1 MDSFEISSENYDPS
15 TLASAKAQHQ
25 EKPVSPGQPMQKQ
38 QSPAPEPKATAAN
51 TAERQKMQPAVGST
65 ERWKM
70 FAGILFIIAAVYM
83 LIVSISFFAN
93 GAADQSIVQNAP
105 YSDISV
111 VAKDVK
117 NTGGPVGAVLSDI
130 LMSKWLGI
138 GSFILIFYI
147 GAVGV
152 SLVKI
157 KHFSFWNLTYK
168 CLLTAIVLSVLTGF
182 LTYKLTSYNHWG
194 GNHGRVVNEML
205 ITHTGIWGAIGV
217 NILLVSAV
225 VLVFLKEIQHAWD
238 VYITRVRRH
247 KEKLARER
255 AEAEARRRTAE
266 NNLSD
271 SEIEKVTKPENAV
284 ADNTLEQTPAKTV
297 RTPEETYHHEPD
309 TTPVV
314 SAHTNNSV
322 TPHLDEIPDTDPQE
336 WKKPSFP
343 EPEPQQPSRVTA
355 TVETVH
361 TEIEEAPVDEH
372 ESEPSVMEAETTL
385 AEIPVVEVNE
395 EPQEEITDNVTMTVN
410 APEEEKA
417 SNHIQTDLYDP
428 TAELSSFRSPSID
441 LLENRETRTDH
452 VDLAEQEEN
461 KERLTKTLNTYGVK
475 ISHIEATVGPTI
487 TRYEVIP
494 AQGERI
500 RSIKN
505 LGDDLALSLSAL
517 GIRIIAPIPGK
528 GTIGIEVPNKD
539 PQIVGMKSILAS
551 EKFQKSEYEL
561 PIAMGRTITNEIYIA
576 DLAKLPHLLVAGATG
591 MGKSVGLNAIIAS
604 LLYKKHPAELKF
616 VLIDPKRV
624 ELSLY
629 RKLERHYLAALPGED
644 AIITDTSKV
653 VAVLNSLC
661 IEMGN
666 RLSLLEDA
674 GVRNIKEYNAK
685 FVARRLN
692 PNKHK
697 FMPYI
702 VLIIDEFADIILTQ
716 GKEVENPVSRLAAVA
731 RAAGIH
737 LILATQRPAVN
748 VITGGI
754 KTNIPG
760 RIAFRTIQS
769 VDSRT
774 ILDRT
779 GAEQLVGKGDMI
791 FSKDGVLERVQC
803 AFIDTDEVKA
813 ICDSISDQI
822 GYDRPYDLPE
832 FVPAGADG
840 AMGKSGNLTDRDP
853 LFIESGRLVI
863 ETNMGSASNLQR
875 KFNIGYPRA
884 GKIMDQLEIAGV
896 VGPPQGGKPRQVL
909 MDMMAFEE
917 YLRNS
922 GSNQ

>member
-15 TLASAKAQHQ
+15 TLASARVQHQ
-25 EKPVSPGQPMQKQ
+25 EKQVNPEQPQQRK
-38 QSPAPEPKATAAN
+38 QSPTPEPKPAAAN
-51 TAERQKMQPAVGST
+51 GAEKPRTQPAVSTT

-93 GAADQSIVQNAP
+93 GAADQSIVQNTP
-105 YSDISV
+105 YSDVSV
-111 VAKDVK
+111 AANDIK
-117 NTGGPVGAVLSDI
+117 NTGGPFGAVLSDI
-130 LMSKWLGI
+130 LMSRWLGI

-147 GAVGV
+147 GALGV

-194 GNHGRVVNEML
+194 GNHGRAVNEML

-255 AEAEARRRTAE
+255 AEAEARRKTAE

-271 SEIEKVTKPENAV
+271 SEIEKVNKPEAPLAENISEPV
-284 ADNTLEQTPAKTV
+284 PAKPVHTA
-297 RTPEETYHHEPD
+297 ENIYHPEPD
-309 TTPVV
+309 PTPVV
-314 SAHTNNSV
+314 SPRVSEPV
-322 TPHLDEIPDTDPQE
+322 SPQLDEIPDEDPQA

-343 EPEPQQPSRVTA
+343 EREPQPTAPLTIPSQSVHSKTDDVPVIEHTPEPA
-355 TVETVH
+355 
-361 TEIEEAPVDEH
+361 
-372 ESEPSVMEAETTL
+372 VMETETTL
-385 AEIPVVEVNE
+385 AEIPVVEEPE
-395 EPQEEITDNVTMTVN
+395 EENADNVTMTVN
-410 APEEEKA
+410 TPEEEKA
-417 SNHIQTDLYDP
+417 ANHIQTDFYDP

-461 KERLTKTLNTYGVK
+461 KEKLTKTLSTYGVK

-500 RSIKN
+500 RSIKS

-551 EKFQKSEYEL
+551 EKFQNTEFEL

-685 FVARRLN
+685 FIARRLN

-813 ICDSISDQI
+813 ICDSIADQI

-832 FVPAGADG
+832 YVPAGAEG
-840 AMGKSGNLTDRDP
+840 ATGKSGNLTDRDP
-853 LFIESGRLVI
+853 LFVESGRLVI